1 MIIGREHE
9 YRLLETF
16 LTLDPKTLAQCVVV
30 NGYRAQGKSHTL
42 RQFLSTLEGVTV
54 VSEPCDL
61 AIKIRFVCQR
71 LLRQVNGNIAQ
82 NCDTVATF
90 IGLFRQATKDL
101 PHVIIVLERLDQCI
115 EDPESYYSGFA
126 KLREFLPN
134 VSVVMEVQL
143 PPWALASIAEAVNI
157 HFPTYSEEMVV
168 AILQS
173 IPDIVKTPNQHY
185 NTFIEYIVY
194 YYYAI
199 TGSDVEL
206 LISIARHLWPKI
218 DFANIDLN
226 NTFLRWIR
234 DHALLFEKMGVVDD
248 NVVIE
253 YGTFEEEIPTEGSDN
268 IDDLPLYSKFILI
281 ALFLALYIDPKND
294 LIFFSRH
301 NVKKNKRLS
310 RRGNE
315 NVLQTRVQQA
325 NFFDLE
331 RMIAILST
339 IFRLYLSSKD
349 ELADTY
355 NVYDDIE
362 HRDRERLLEIESFTL
377 AANIDLNNQ
386 LATLLSLGLLVKSQN
401 SDILGAK
408 VRWRTSLDFPKAL
421 KLAADVEFDLGE
433 YFPNA

>member
-1 MIIGREHE
+1 MLIGREHE
-9 YRLLETF
+9 YRLLSTF
-16 LTLDPKTLAQCVVV
+16 LTADPKTLAQCIVI

-42 RQFLSTLEGVTV
+42 HQYLDTLDGVTV
-54 VSEPCDL
+54 VTERCDL
-61 AIKIRFVCQR
+61 AIKVRFICQR
-71 LLRQVNGNIAQ
+71 LLRQVNGNVAQ

-90 IGLFRQATKDL
+90 IGHFRQATQDL
-101 PHVIIVLERLDQCI
+101 PHVIIVLERFDQCI
-115 EDPESYYSGFA
+115 EDPEPYYPGFA

-134 VSVVMEVQL
+134 VSVVIEVQL
-143 PPWALASIAEAVNI
+143 PPMSLSSIAEAINI
-157 HFPTYSEEMVV
+157 HFPTYTEEMVV
-168 AILQS
+168 AVLHS
-173 IPDIVKTPNQHY
+173 IPNIVDNPNQHY
-185 NTFIEYIVY
+185 ASFIEYVVY

-199 TGSDVEL
+199 TGSDIL
-206 LISIARHLWPKI
+206 WLINIARRLWPQIDFTKI
-218 DFANIDLN
+218 DSST
-226 NTFLRWIR
+226 TFLRWIR
-234 DHALLFEKMGVVDD
+234 DHQLLFEKLGVIDD
-248 NVVIE
+248 NVVME

-268 IDDLPLYSKFILI
+268 ISDLPLYSKFILI
-281 ALFLALYIDPKND
+281 ALFLASFIDPKND

-301 NVKKNKRLS
+301 NVKKVKRLS

-315 NVLQTRVQQA
+315 GVLEKRVQLA

-362 HRDRERLLEIESFTL
+362 SRDRERLLEIESFTL
-377 AANIDLNNQ
+377 ASNIDLNNQ

-408 VRWRTSLDFPKAL
+408 VRWRSTIDWPMAM
-421 KLAADVEFDLGE
+421 KLAEDVDFDLGD